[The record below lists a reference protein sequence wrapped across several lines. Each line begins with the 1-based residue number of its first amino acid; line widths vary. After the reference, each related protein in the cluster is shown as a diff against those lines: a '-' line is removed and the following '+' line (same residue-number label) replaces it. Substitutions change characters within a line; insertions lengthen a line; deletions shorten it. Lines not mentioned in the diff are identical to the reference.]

1 MAENAWKTVGSLR
14 KSNKG
19 GLYIKINEGV
29 TLSKDDVLQLQD
41 PRKKLQASIDAG
53 RLTEE
58 KGAEMIAKVPEYVKY
73 DVVLPPKK

>member
-1 MAENAWKTVGSLR
+1 MANQWKTVGSVR
-14 KSNKG
+14 KNEKG
-19 GLYIKINEGV
+19 NFYLKVTEGI

-41 PRKKLQASIDAG
+41 PRKKLKESVAAG

-58 KGAEMIAKVPEYVKY
+58 RAEELANKIPEYVKY